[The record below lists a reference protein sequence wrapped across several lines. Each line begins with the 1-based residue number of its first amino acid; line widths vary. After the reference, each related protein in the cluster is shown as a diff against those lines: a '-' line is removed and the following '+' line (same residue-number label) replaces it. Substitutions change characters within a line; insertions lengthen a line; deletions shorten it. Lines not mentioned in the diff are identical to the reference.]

1 MNGITFGQCA
11 FTDLDFADDTSILAE
26 LLELLVPALEIF
38 QEEAT
43 ALDLEVNWQ
52 KTMVQALGS
61 EFCQGRAFKSLYLWA
76 RCPTYAV
83 ICLPRSYDSLV
94 LWQRSRDTQAQCH
107 DTISNA
113 EP

>member
-1 MNGITFGQCA
+1 MSLGYFIASGVRQGCVIASDCFAIDMDWLLERSVRNGINDITFRQCA

-38 QEEAT
+38 PEEAT
-43 ALDLEVNWQ
+43 ALDPEVNWQ

-76 RCPTYAV
+76 
-83 ICLPRSYDSLV
+83 
-94 LWQRSRDTQAQCH
+94 
-107 DTISNA
+107 
-113 EP
+113 